1 MTKAKRSPALDPAQI
16 VFTFDAPSPATN
28 AADLAGLDRL
38 IAASIARALR
48 DDDRSREQIAAAMSE
63 LLGEE
68 VTRFMLDAYASEA
81 RDNHNI
87 SAGRFLA
94 LIAVT
99 SRHDILDHV
108 LRRIGAAV
116 LVGEEIA
123 TARAGHLRAAIKRLN
138 EELKLVERQARPIGR
153 VAG

>member
-1 MTKAKRSPALDPAQI
+1 MSERRPGLSADQFIFSFDPPA
-16 VFTFDAPSPATN
+16 PATN

-38 IAASIARALR
+38 IAGGVARALR
-48 DDDRSREQIAAAMSE
+48 DDARTREEVARAMSE
-63 LLGEE
+63 LLGED

-94 LIAVT
+94 LIAAT

-123 TARAGHLRAAIKRLN
+123 TARAGHLRCTITRLQA
-138 EELKLVERQARPIGR
+138 ELKTVEQHARPIGR
-153 VAG
+153 TEG